1 MINDIN
7 KIRQDFPILAEQVY
21 GKPLVYLDNAATT
34 QKPQIVIDTLR
45 DYYLHENSNIHRG
58 VHRLS
63 QIATDKYEAARE
75 TVREFINAKFT
86 DEIIFTA
93 GTTASMNAFAYSFA
107 KAYLKP
113 GDEILI
119 SHMEHHSNIVPW
131 QIACKDCGAVLKVIP
146 IDDNG
151 ELMLDEF
158 EKLISPRTK
167 IVSLVHVSN
176 SLGTVNPIQHIIA
189 KAHKHNIPVMIDAA
203 QSIQHLPI
211 DVQKLDCDFLVF
223 SGHKIYGPTGIGIL
237 YGKKKFLNEMPPYQG
252 GGDMILSVT
261 FEETKFNVLP
271 YKFEAGTANIAGAIG
286 LGEAIKYVKNIG
298 LDFIAT
304 AEGELLD
311 YATSLANEIP
321 EIRIIGTAKE
331 KSSVLSL
338 DVKGIHPHD
347 IGSILDRDGVAVRTG
362 HHCTEPIMRRFNI
375 PATTRASFSFYNTKA
390 EVDALF
396 ASLQKVIKLFA

>member
-189 KAHKHNIPVMIDAA
+189 KAHKQNIPVMIDAA

>member
-189 KAHKHNIPVMIDAA
+189 KAHKQNIPVMIDAA

-237 YGKKKFLNEMPPYQG
+237 YGKKKFLDEMPPYQG